1 MVRKDNWAI
10 KDRNILQPSWI
21 HYIIALLLC
30 VQLYGIFH
38 TNHEVRNDKSEQD
51 CSRRFS
57 KKDQIFFL
65 IQSKII
71 KKLFTKRKEINLSV
85 MFK

>member
-1 MVRKDNWAI
+1 MVGKDNWAI
-10 KDRNILQPSWI
+10 KNLNLLQPSWL
-21 HYIIALLLC
+21 HYIIAFLLC

-38 TNHEVRNDKSEQD
+38 TNHEVRNDNSEQD
-51 CSRRFS
+51 SCRRFG
-57 KKDQIFFL
+57 KKDQILFI

-71 KKLFTKRKEINLSV
+71 KKLFTKRKEINLSI